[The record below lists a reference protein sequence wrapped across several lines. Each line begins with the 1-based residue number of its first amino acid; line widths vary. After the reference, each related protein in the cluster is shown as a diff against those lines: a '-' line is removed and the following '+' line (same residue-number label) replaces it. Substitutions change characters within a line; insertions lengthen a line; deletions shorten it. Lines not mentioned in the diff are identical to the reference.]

1 MARGINKVILVGNLG
16 ADPEVRYTPQGTA
29 VANFNVATNEAY
41 KDREGNLQ
49 EKTEWHRIVVWD
61 RLAEIV
67 EKYLKKG
74 SQIYLE
80 GSLQTR
86 SYEDKDGVTKY
97 VTEIKAREL
106 QILGSRDGEGGG
118 GRSDVE
124 YDERPRPQQ
133 RAQGGGA
140 PARSG
145 PSGGGAP
152 ARGGNDDGPWSGG
165 GGNRGGGAPAR
176 GANTGGGRGPAP
188 ARGGRTDVEYDD
200 NSGGGSGGG
209 NSAAFDVENDDLP
222 F

>member
-29 VANFNVATNEAY
+29 VANFNVATNEVY

-49 EKTEWHRIVVWD
+49 EKTEWHRVVCWD

-67 EKYLKKG
+67 EKYLHKG
-74 SQIYLE
+74 SQVYIE

-86 SYEDKDGVTKY
+86 QYEDKDGVTKY
-97 VTEIKAREL
+97 TTEIKARDM
-106 QILGSRDGEGGG
+106 QMLGGRDGDGGGG

-124 YDERPRPQQ
+124 YDERPRQ
-133 RAQGGGA
+133 RSGGA
-140 PARSG
+140 PQG
-145 PSGGGAP
+145 QG
-152 ARGGNDDGPWSGG
+152 RGGNGGGRGSDDGPWSGG
-165 GGNRGGGAPAR
+165 GRGSAPQGRGGQ
-176 GANTGGGRGPAP
+176 GGGWSRPAP

-200 NSGGGSGGG
+200 NSGGQGG
-209 NSAAFDVENDDLP
+209 NGGAFDVENDDLP